1 MLNSL
6 HSGNRLRVDFSK
18 TPREIEIPNLLQLQ
32 QKSYENF
39 LMLGEKDR
47 KNSTLERV
55 FRSAFPIHDQ
65 QNRVTLTYKNSE
77 IVKPK
82 YTVRECMERGLT
94 YSVSLKMNIAL
105 TIWNRDEKTGE
116 KLDPKEIK
124 EQAVFVRDIPLMTER
139 TSFVV
144 NGVERVIVNQLHRS
158 PGVIFKEE
166 EGTTGYILNMILK
179 TFCMRVSTKEEKS
192 RLLFFL
198 EHWITLK
205 MILLNFSTLQKRF
218 LLKITDS
225 L

>member
-39 LMLGEKDR
+39 LMLNEKDR
-47 KNSTLERV
+47 RNSTIEKV
-55 FRSAFPIHDQ
+55 FRSSFPIHDQ
-65 QNRVTLTYKNSE
+65 QNRITLTYKNSE

-116 KLDPKEIK
+116 RLDPKDIK
-124 EQAVFVRDIPLMTER
+124 EQAVFVRDIPLMTDR

-158 PGVIFKEE
+158 PGVIFKETEATAVVNKLIYSAQIIPDRGSWLYFEYDAKDEDIE
-166 EGTTGYILNMILK
+166 E
-179 TFCMRVSTKEEKS
+179 
-192 RLLFFL
+192 
-198 EHWITLK
+198 
-205 MILLNFSTLQKRF
+205 
-218 LLKITDS
+218 
-225 L
+225 

>member
-55 FRSAFPIHDQ
+55 FRTAFPIHDQ
-65 QNRVTLTYKNSE
+65 QNRVTLSYKNSE

-94 YSVSLKMNIAL
+94 YAVSLKMNIAL
-105 TIWNRDEKTGE
+105 TVWNRDEKQGKSLTQ
-116 KLDPKEIK
+116 KKSKSKQSLC
-124 EQAVFVRDIPLMTER
+124 
-139 TSFVV
+139 
-144 NGVERVIVNQLHRS
+144 
-158 PGVIFKEE
+158 VIF
-166 EGTTGYILNMILK
+166 L
-179 TFCMRVSTKEEKS
+179 
-192 RLLFFL
+192 
-198 EHWITLK
+198 
-205 MILLNFSTLQKRF
+205 
-218 LLKITDS
+218 
-225 L
+225 

>member
-65 QNRVTLTYKNSE
+65 QNRLTLNYKNSE
-77 IVKPK
+77 IIKPK

-94 YSVSLKMNIAL
+94 YSV
-105 TIWNRDEKTGE
+105 
-116 KLDPKEIK
+116 
-124 EQAVFVRDIPLMTER
+124 
-139 TSFVV
+139 
-144 NGVERVIVNQLHRS
+144 
-158 PGVIFKEE
+158 
-166 EGTTGYILNMILK
+166 
-179 TFCMRVSTKEEKS
+179 
-192 RLLFFL
+192 
-198 EHWITLK
+198 
-205 MILLNFSTLQKRF
+205 
-218 LLKITDS
+218 
-225 L
+225 